1 MHKVLKQ
8 MKRRGIDL
16 STLHALE
23 VFGYTGEL
31 HTIYYAPYVSSLEI
45 WEIDPRYEERLK
57 RNLPRAKVRIVD
69 SYEEIK
75 LTPDRYDLVV
85 VDNPMQN
92 HGNHSEHFDL
102 FPHIYRV
109 CLSPTIVVLNT
120 IPKIDDADQVDYP
133 NLFNEVHLARHRAF
147 YGTDHAEKISLST
160 IAGTYRRLAAAD
172 GFHVEWS
179 FFVKRTS
186 VYYFVSKIVRS
197 ASRPSDPHARPGSDI
212 LKAPPLHQDEAEV
225 TC

>member
-1 MHKVLKQ
+1 MPPRGLLGRIRDALKFGGRLHQKPMHKVLKQ

-120 IPKIDDADQVDYP
+120 IPKIDDADQVDT
-133 NLFNEVHLARHRAF
+133 LICSTRCTWRV
-147 YGTDHAEKISLST
+147 AELST
-160 IAGTYRRLAAAD
+160 GLITPRRYRCLPSQAHID
-172 GFHVEWS
+172 VSQQPMGFMS
-179 FFVKRTS
+179 NG
-186 VYYFVSKIVRS
+186 VSS
-197 ASRPSDPHARPGSDI
+197 
-212 LKAPPLHQDEAEV
+212 
-225 TC
+225 